1 MVVREDGADV
11 IEHLDRE
18 SSVYRYASAEEVGLG
33 APSMCLLCLLSLH
46 MGRLACVAS
55 LYGTGTLP
63 NLLQE

>member
-1 MVVREDGADV
+1 VEREDGADV
-11 IEHLDRE
+11 IEHSDWE

-33 APSMCLLCLLSLH
+33 ALSMCLLCWLSLF
-46 MGRLACVAS
+46 MWRLAGVAS